1 MPLPVLFTV
10 AFAIAVMIN
19 YPNLEQQKERIA
31 SHAGNVLA
39 VVSLVF
45 VCRYFHWYF
54 IWNKMVDA
62 MANSVVTLIPDAL
75 GPQLPII
82 TALLSMPFTFFMSND
97 AFYFGVLPILT
108 KVLLLTE
115 LVPEMGRAS
124 LLGQPVHLL
133 SPLVASTYLLVGMAK
148 VDFGE
153 HQRFTLLWAV
163 GTTMVMLITGIVI
176 GIIQYKTQ
184 KQ

>member
-1 MPLPVLFTV
+1 
-10 AFAIAVMIN
+10 
-19 YPNLEQQKERIA
+19 
-31 SHAGNVLA
+31 
-39 VVSLVF
+39 
-45 VCRYFHWYF
+45 
-54 IWNKMVDA
+54 MVDA
-62 MANSVVTLIPDAL
+62 MAKSVVTLIPDAL

-108 KVLLLTE
+108 KAAATYGISAA
-115 LVPEMGRAS
+115 EMGRAS
-124 LLGQPVHLL
+124 LLRQPVHLL

-163 GTTMVMLITGIVI
+163 GTTMVMLITGILI
-176 GIIQYKTQ
+176 GVIQYKIK

>member
-1 MPLPVLFTV
+1 
-10 AFAIAVMIN
+10 
-19 YPNLEQQKERIA
+19 
-31 SHAGNVLA
+31 
-39 VVSLVF
+39 
-45 VCRYFHWYF
+45 
-54 IWNKMVDA
+54 
-62 MANSVVTLIPDAL
+62 
-75 GPQLPII
+75 
-82 TALLSMPFTFFMSND
+82 MSND

-108 KVLLLTE
+108 KAAATYGISAA
-115 LVPEMGRAS
+115 EMGRAS

-176 GIIQYKTQ
+176 GIIQYKIKTVADIYPLLFYE
-184 KQ
+184 KQENIFFLVSPHFHI

>member
-1 MPLPVLFTV
+1 
-10 AFAIAVMIN
+10 
-19 YPNLEQQKERIA
+19 
-31 SHAGNVLA
+31 
-39 VVSLVF
+39 
-45 VCRYFHWYF
+45 
-54 IWNKMVDA
+54 MVDA

-75 GPQLPII
+75 ECTIANYYSTSQYAIHI
-82 TALLSMPFTFFMSND
+82 FMSND

-108 KVLLLTE
+108 KAAATYGISAA
-115 LVPEMGRAS
+115 EMGRAS

-176 GIIQYKTQ
+176 GIIPI
-184 KQ
+184 

>member
-1 MPLPVLFTV
+1 
-10 AFAIAVMIN
+10 
-19 YPNLEQQKERIA
+19 
-31 SHAGNVLA
+31 
-39 VVSLVF
+39 
-45 VCRYFHWYF
+45 
-54 IWNKMVDA
+54 MVDA
-62 MANSVVTLIPDAL
+62 MAKSVVTLIPDAL

-108 KVLLLTE
+108 KAAATYGISA
-115 LVPEMGRAS
+115 PEMGRAS

-163 GTTMVMLITGIVI
+163 GTTMVMLITGILIGVI
-176 GIIQYKTQ
+176 PI
-184 KQ
+184 

>member
-1 MPLPVLFTV
+1 
-10 AFAIAVMIN
+10 
-19 YPNLEQQKERIA
+19 
-31 SHAGNVLA
+31 
-39 VVSLVF
+39 
-45 VCRYFHWYF
+45 
-54 IWNKMVDA
+54 MVDA

-108 KVLLLTE
+108 KAAATYGISAA
-115 LVPEMGRAS
+115 EMGRAFLTWATRS
-124 LLGQPVHLL
+124 LIKSSCRFHLFI
-133 SPLVASTYLLVGMAK
+133 GRNGK

-163 GTTMVMLITGIVI
+163 GTTMVMLITGIMVGLFNI
-176 GIIQYKTQ
+176 RCK

>member
-1 MPLPVLFTV
+1 
-10 AFAIAVMIN
+10 
-19 YPNLEQQKERIA
+19 
-31 SHAGNVLA
+31 
-39 VVSLVF
+39 
-45 VCRYFHWYF
+45 
-54 IWNKMVDA
+54 MVDA
-62 MANSVVTLIPDAL
+62 MAESVVTLIPDAL

-82 TALLSMPFTFFMSND
+82 TALLSMPLTFFMSND

-108 KVLLLTE
+108 KAAAAYGISAA
-115 LVPEMGRAS
+115 EMGRAS

-176 GIIQYKTQ
+176 GIIPI
-184 KQ
+184 

>member
-1 MPLPVLFTV
+1 
-10 AFAIAVMIN
+10 
-19 YPNLEQQKERIA
+19 
-31 SHAGNVLA
+31 
-39 VVSLVF
+39 
-45 VCRYFHWYF
+45 
-54 IWNKMVDA
+54 
-62 MANSVVTLIPDAL
+62 
-75 GPQLPII
+75 
-82 TALLSMPFTFFMSND
+82 MSND

-108 KVLLLTE
+108 KAATYGISA
-115 LVPEMGRAS
+115 EMGRAS

-176 GIIQYKTQ
+176 GIIPI
-184 KQ
+184 